1 MLTTDASMTA
11 GSGCARGLLHSFK
24 ADGCTLLALVS
35 SHAAASDVSVEEGQQ
50 ESDAATCLLG
60 ELKALTVMK
69 QYLPKSVMKI
79 RLRVQNLS
87 GGEPW
92 KKIGKDLT
100 LIQEQVKYALIHT
113 DRRMAGPR
121 ESHLHFESATEY
133 AKYIQQYGEAKLQSL
148 RRSLNEFA
156 GETFSNAKGG

>member
-79 RLRVQNLS
+79 RCKMDCGLPMTCVDVIRMLAQYRMRRRTGFAISGPLRSSSV
-87 GGEPW
+87 
-92 KKIGKDLT
+92 
-100 LIQEQVKYALIHT
+100 A
-113 DRRMAGPR
+113 
-121 ESHLHFESATEY
+121 ES
-133 AKYIQQYGEAKLQSL
+133 
-148 RRSLNEFA
+148 RWRW
-156 GETFSNAKGG
+156 